1 MQQSKLYLFI
11 FILLNLI
18 RVDAVAQVSDHPNV
32 IIIYADDLGYGD
44 LSCYG
49 AKKISTPHMDALA
62 KTGIRFTN
70 AHSTSATCT
79 PSRYALMT
87 GRYPWRQQ
95 GTGVLPGDAAMII
108 PEKEINL
115 ASMMKQAGYQ
125 TGMVGKWHLG
135 LGDAVMKNWNSR
147 ITPAPNERGFDYSFI
162 FPATA
167 DRVPTVFLENGNVIG
182 ADPLDPIAVDYQKK
196 IGNEPTGKENPE
208 LLKMRNA

>member
-1 MQQSKLYLFI
+1 MALAGAFNSRGFVFLFLEKNGKTIGEAIFSLKRISFSLMCRGSLYLI
-11 FILLNLI
+11 NIDYHLCMQRTTFILSVFLLLSLI
-18 RVDAVAQVSDHPNV
+18 RYDSVAQMSDRPNV

-95 GTGVLPGDAAMII
+95 GT
-108 PEKEINL
+108 
-115 ASMMKQAGYQ
+115 
-125 TGMVGKWHLG
+125 
-135 LGDAVMKNWNSR
+135 
-147 ITPAPNERGFDYSFI
+147 
-162 FPATA
+162 
-167 DRVPTVFLENGNVIG
+167 
-182 ADPLDPIAVDYQKK
+182 
-196 IGNEPTGKENPE
+196 
-208 LLKMRNA
+208 